1 MAKFVKL
8 KKLTQNKFLN
18 MFVAE
23 YDLPNGKMN
32 YEFAS
37 RKKDDEL
44 TILTGKTSSDAVR
57 AIPYFEKN
65 GKTFVV
71 LIKEYRFAINKFIYG
86 VPAGLVDNGEKPE
99 EAMKRELLEEIGAKT
114 IEIKRTEKPCFSSA
128 GLSDEAIEFFEA
140 KVELTEKQKLEPSEN
155 ITKFVIELGE
165 LNKFLDE
172 NEFCMQSKLQLR
184 SFYYKRQLEKL
195 DNKEM

>member
-8 KKLTQNKFLN
+8 KKLTQNKYLN

-114 IEIKRTEKPCFSSA
+114 LEIKKTEKACFSSA

-140 KVELTEKQKLEPSEN
+140 KVELTEKQKLEPTEN

-184 SFYYKRQLEKL
+184 SFYYKKKLEKF